1 MDLRNKFMKNL
12 VIFFLCS
19 FSLVNSYSKC
29 FEKTINPDSKYEFV
43 ETMIETLSSIQNY
56 ETEIYKTR
64 KDEVTNIL
72 YVYKKSIID
81 TECSIQTINTFEQSK
96 KVKIKQSLPVVIN
109 YLNSRIR
116 YQKEI
121 INLFNMKNV
130 DMSRL
135 SDKVSDLK
143 IEKDEIDEN
152 LSTVVSTIMTST
164 RYEESDN
171 PKFKIEK
178 IPKEKTIYYL
188 GITSDERRKI
198 LDKLNKTFTKDDT
211 NMRILIGLLIPTEFI
226 SFTNKELVS
235 LEDIK

>member
-1 MDLRNKFMKNL
+1 M
-12 VIFFLCS
+12 CS
-19 FSLVNSYSKC
+19 FIWMDSFSKC
-29 FEKTINPDSKYEFV
+29 LEKSINPDSKYEFV

-81 TECSIQTINTFEQSK
+81 TECSLQTINTFLQSK
-96 KVKIKQSLPVVIN
+96 KIKIKQSIPVVVD
-109 YLNSRIR
+109 YLNSRIK

-135 SDKVSDLK
+135 SDRMSDLK

-152 LSTVVSTIMTST
+152 LSTVVTTILTST
-164 RYEESDN
+164 RFEESDN
-171 PKFKIEK
+171 PKIKIDK
-178 IPKEKTIYYL
+178 IPKERSIFYL

-198 LDKLNKTFTKDDT
+198 LDKLNKTFTKEDT
-211 NMRILIGLLIPTEFI
+211 NMRILIGLLIPTQFL
-226 SFTNKELVS
+226 SFENKELIS
-235 LEDIK
+235 LEEIK